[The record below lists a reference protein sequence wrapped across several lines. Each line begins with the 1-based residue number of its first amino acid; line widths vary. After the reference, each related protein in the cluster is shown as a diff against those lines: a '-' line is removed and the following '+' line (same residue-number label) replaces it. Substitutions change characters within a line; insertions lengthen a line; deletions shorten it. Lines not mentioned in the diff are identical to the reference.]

1 MLSLFTLHT
10 EYEHL
15 GVDTYLRHRVA
26 KGGGVVDLDAAF
38 FRDEGAAR
46 QKLEAVRWPQGVVC
60 SHCGAVGTSRGIAS
74 SPTNRVRAGLYR
86 CRACGRQF
94 TVTVGT
100 VMEASHIPLHLWLR
114 AIHLLFSAERP
125 VRVSRVQR
133 TLGITYKSAWIMVQ
147 RLRTAEREC
156 RASAHSG
163 RLREKVVEPRATG
176 PRDASETL

>member
-1 MLSLFTLHT
+1 ML
-10 EYEHL
+10 
-15 GVDTYLRHRVA
+15 
-26 KGGGVVDLDAAF
+26 DLDAAL

-46 QKLEAVRWPQGVVC
+46 RKLEAVRWPLGAVC
-60 SHCGAVGTSRGIAS
+60 SHCGVAGASRNIAS

-100 VMEASHIPLHLWLR
+100 ILEASHIPLHLWLR
-114 AIHLLFSAERP
+114 AIHLLFSAEKP

-133 TLGITYKSAWIMVQ
+133 SLGITYKSAWLMVQ

-163 RLREKVVEPRATG
+163 RPHLDAVKPTATG
-176 PRDASETL
+176 PLNTSEVL